1 MQSFL
6 ISDNKLYST
15 DDIFQFLL
23 PWNTNLNIEDFNI
36 DHVNK
41 LTRFCSSICSNKLG
55 KVIRK
60 ESERKF
66 QKYCDTFSTSIGR
79 TSLKSL
85 ANENTVPDKAMI

>member
-1 MQSFL
+1 MTFFSFYFHE
-6 ISDNKLYST
+6 IG
-15 DDIFQFLL
+15 
-23 PWNTNLNIEDFNI
+23 DFNI

-66 QKYCDTFSTSIGR
+66 QKYCDTFSTLIGR

-85 ANENTVPDKAMI
+85 ANENTIPDKAMI